1 MKCSKCNSWLGRKF
15 LFTIVAFV
23 LSGVMAFAQT
33 KTVTGTIVDEF
44 GEPIIGA
51 NVLVKGTTNGAV
63 TDIDGNYSITG
74 VSNADELVVSYIGY
88 ASQTFPVGNQS
99 TFNIT
104 MKEDGEN
111 LEEVVVVGYGVQK
124 KKDLT
129 GSVSSIKSADIQN
142 VAAAN
147 AMQAMQAKVPG
158 MDLQQSSGQA
168 GAGVS
173 ITMRGNRSISA
184 DNGPLIL
191 VDGVVYGSTL
201 DIPAGDIESMDILKD
216 ASSTAIY
223 GSRGANGV
231 ILITT
236 KRGKAGKTRVDLNAY
251 NSFNSATSDIRNK
264 YGMDEVQLYVD
275 RANYD
280 EYITNGSWGSNTYK
294 EVFGNS
300 ALADGTL
307 QTSIIEDGSFTD
319 WYDTFMQNSTTQNY
333 ELSIAGGSEKTNFN
347 ISLAAMYDN
356 GLLKD
361 DKMDR
366 YNGRINIDHKIN
378 KVVKV
383 GASVAF
389 TFKNHDSRFSLFNA
403 ARKMTTITHPY
414 NTDGTVNIKPNPW
427 YDSHVNPL
435 QDEGD
440 NYKKNVETTRFLG
453 NAYLQ
458 VEPIKDLFLK
468 TQFAIDRTNAR
479 TGTYQDFESVGRFQS
494 PTNTYISNATSQSTK
509 LNWQNTANYNKYF
522 GEHSL
527 GLLGGFEMQQ
537 SIAEGL
543 SYDGTAGKEHYYTNS
558 FYDVTKIQNDAK
570 AGSTYTKSSLMSFFG
585 RLNYGYDSRYLLQAS
600 VRADGASQLAK
611 GNKWAAF
618 PSVSAGWRIVD
629 EHWMEGINESLRISN
644 MKLRLSWGLSGNA
657 AVNEYMTLAQV
668 YATTPS
674 SATDFIPMNMPNPDL
689 TWEKTSAY
697 NLGLDYGFLD
707 GRINGTIDYYWTK
720 TTDLL
725 YFKSSPQSEV
735 FTSVISNIG
744 ESKGQGIEVA
754 LNALAV
760 RTKDFTWDINMSYT
774 HSTDEIAYLAD
785 GLDQNITSYNNA
797 LIVGEPLSIFYDYET
812 NECWKVGEY
821 DAYVSEMA
829 SKGITVVA
837 PITSYGTPGTLKIVD
852 QNGDGMIDADNDRRV
867 YNRSP
872 KHIIGMT
879 HSFTYKDFSLS
890 LQMMA
895 RLGGYIAYEKN
906 NALGLNDNYAN
917 WADVDYWTLDNQD
930 ARIPAPTYAHNN
942 LKSIYSQ
949 YASSLLYE
957 KADYF
962 KIKDITLAYNINK
975 KWASKAFLSN
985 AKIYCSLKN
994 FITFNRLDDN
1004 YDPERGGAIT
1014 FPLMKQ
1020 VVVGVNLSF

>member
-1 MKCSKCNSWLGRKF
+1 MKCSKCESWLGRKF
-15 LFTIVAFV
+15 LFTVVAFV

-88 ASQTFPVGNQS
+88 ASQTFPVGNQT

-280 EYITNGSWGSNTYK
+280 EYITNGSWGTNTYK

-389 TFKNHDSRFSLFNA
+389 TFKNHDSRYSLFNA

-458 VEPIKDLFLK
+458 LEPIKDLFLK

-479 TGTYQDFESVGRFQS
+479 TGTYQDFESVGRYQS

-558 FYDVTKIQNDAK
+558 FYDVTKIQNDAN

-600 VRADGASQLAK
+600 IRADGASQLAE

-644 MKLRLSWGLSGNA
+644 LKVRLSWGLSGNA

-697 NLGLDYGFLD
+697 NLGLDFGFLD
-707 GRINGTIDYYWTK
+707 GRINGTVDYYWTK

-837 PITSYGTPGTLKIVD
+837 MV
-852 QNGDGMIDADNDRRV
+852 
-867 YNRSP
+867 
-872 KHIIGMT
+872 
-879 HSFTYKDFSLS
+879 
-890 LQMMA
+890 
-895 RLGGYIAYEKN
+895 
-906 NALGLNDNYAN
+906 
-917 WADVDYWTLDNQD
+917 
-930 ARIPAPTYAHNN
+930 
-942 LKSIYSQ
+942 
-949 YASSLLYE
+949 LLV
-957 KADYF
+957 
-962 KIKDITLAYNINK
+962 
-975 KWASKAFLSN
+975 
-985 AKIYCSLKN
+985 
-994 FITFNRLDDN
+994 R
-1004 YDPERGGAIT
+1004 
-1014 FPLMKQ
+1014 
-1020 VVVGVNLSF
+1020 